1 VPLVIRC
8 DELQP
13 GMDLFEDILWRDRV
27 MLPAGKVL
35 TDTDIAALHRRFPD
49 LTIRVKDPVLDEII
63 EFEND
68 THDREVAE
76 TVKQKI
82 AGAVSTV
89 SEQISSRASM
99 ARVDFRAVRA
109 AVKQVMHYLSGN
121 PVSAALLART
131 VGGEGY
137 LAEHTGSTFY
147 LSLVLGAAARP
158 YIAGERQ
165 RQSKARDLQTSVAM
179 DLAPLG
185 VGAAFMDL
193 GMISLEHLYQAKRQ
207 PTAEEWQR
215 IWNHPVDGSD
225 MLPDD
230 ISPVAKTVV
239 RYHHEN
245 MDGTG
250 YPSGLTGDKIHVL
263 ARVIRIADAYASATA
278 DRVYREAR
286 SSVRALWEMS
296 VGPYRRFYDPE
307 LMKVFTRLI
316 QPFPIGARLVLEDGR
331 TAVVVRYNHASP
343 FEPIAT
349 IAFDIHG
356 ELIPESELGDAA
368 PLEGEKGFR
377 IKSYDGEDLSY
388 LYDDAANVTPEAP
401 ARGTTTIFE
410 AAYP

>member
-1 VPLVIRC
+1 
-8 DELQP
+8 
-13 GMDLFEDILWRDRV
+13 MDLFEAVLWHDRV

-49 LTIRVKDPVLDEII
+49 LTIRVNDPVLDEII
-63 EFEND
+63 EFEDD
-68 THDREVAE
+68 THEWKVAE
-76 TVKQKI
+76 TVKTKI
-82 AGAVSTV
+82 AEAVSTV
-89 SEQISSRASM
+89 SEQISRQASM

-109 AVKQVMHYLSGN
+109 AVKQVMHYLATN
-121 PVSAALLART
+121 PVSAALLAHT
-131 VGGEGY
+131 VGGDGY

-185 VGAAFMDL
+185 LGAAFMDL
-193 GMISLEHLYQAKRQ
+193 GMIPLEHLYQANRR
-207 PTAEEWQR
+207 PTAEEWKK
-215 IWNHPVDGSD
+215 IWSHPIDGSD

-239 RYHHEN
+239 RSHHEN

-250 YPSGLTGDKIHVL
+250 YPSRLAGDKIHVL

-278 DRVYREAR
+278 DRVYKEAR
-286 SSVRALWEMS
+286 SPVRALWEMS

-307 LMKVFTRLI
+307 LMRVFTRLI
-316 QPFPIGARLVLEDGR
+316 QPFPIGARLALEDGR

-349 IAFDIHG
+349 IAYDIND
-356 ELIPESELGDAA
+356 ELIPEPELGEPAA
-368 PLEGEKGFR
+368 LEGERGFR
-377 IKSYDGEDLSY
+377 IKSYNGEGLSY
-388 LYDDAANVTPEAP
+388 LYNDTADTTPEAP
-401 ARGTTTIFE
+401 AKEPTTIFE